1 MPHQSVDPVLA
12 SAAIIQSLQSI
23 VARQTNPVDSA
34 VVSITMVNGGSAF
47 NVIPD
52 SVELGGTARAI
63 LPETRERTEENIRK
77 IVNALATAHGCEAEI
92 DWRAGYPPTINHN
105 PEANR
110 AAAIASDIVGA
121 EKVHMDMPPSMAAED
136 FAFMLEARK
145 GAYIWLGAGP
155 AQEGRMLHNTG
166 YDFNDS
172 ILPVGTSYWV
182 KLVESELAS

>member
-1 MPHQSVDPVLA
+1 MAED
-12 SAAIIQSLQSI
+12 
-23 VARQTNPVDSA
+23 
-34 VVSITMVNGGSAF
+34 
-47 NVIPD
+47 
-52 SVELGGTARAI
+52 
-63 LPETRERTEENIRK
+63 NIRK
-77 IVNALATAHGCEAEI
+77 IVTSLAFAHGCEAEI
-92 DWRAGYPPTINHN
+92 DWRGGYPPTINHTA
-105 PEANR
+105 EANR
-110 AAAIASDIVGA
+110 AAEIASDIIGSD
-121 EKVHMDMPPSMAAED
+121 KVHMDLPPSMAAED

>member
-1 MPHQSVDPVLA
+1 MYKRQ
-12 SAAIIQSLQSI
+12 AIIQSLQSI

-63 LPETRERTEENIRK
+63 LPETRERTEENLRK

-92 DWRAGYPPTINHN
+92 DWRAGYPPTINHKI
-105 PEANR
+105 EANR

-121 EKVHMDMPPSMAAED
+121 EKVHMDMPPFYGSRR
-136 FAFMLEARK
+136 FCLYVGSPQGRLYLARCRPRTRR
-145 GAYIWLGAGP
+145 ADVA
-155 AQEGRMLHNTG
+155 
-166 YDFNDS
+166 
-172 ILPVGTSYWV
+172 
-182 KLVESELAS
+182 

>member
-1 MPHQSVDPVLA
+1 M
-12 SAAIIQSLQSI
+12 
-23 VARQTNPVDSA
+23 
-34 VVSITMVNGGSAF
+34 
-47 NVIPD
+47 
-52 SVELGGTARAI
+52 
-63 LPETRERTEENIRK
+63 
-77 IVNALATAHGCEAEI
+77 
-92 DWRAGYPPTINHN
+92 
-105 PEANR
+105 
-110 AAAIASDIVGA
+110 
-121 EKVHMDMPPSMAAED
+121 HMDLPPSMAAED